1 MILNKISNNVINQK
15 YLYDLNPSVESIEL
29 KSVE

>member
-1 MILNKISNNVINQK
+1 MILNKISNNVINQN
-15 YLYDLNPSVESIEL
+15 YLNDLNPSVESIEL